1 MPPYVAG
8 AATALHNGKT
18 WKRILRIERAAR
30 LTALGIYSDGDIA
43 RQIGITQV
51 TLSVLKQTP
60 EFQSKMIEL
69 QTGVIAETDR
79 EVRSTYEFQ
88 REELASMVPVA
99 LMKLRSLALSKNENI
114 AYKAATE
121 ILDRHGD
128 HAKVSR
134 SSVTIEDKT
143 DTTEA
148 NAVAADIMAILRG
161 NPAAQQNQDAIDNT
175 MEEFS
180 KGAMD
185 SDNQANL
192 MADVINGQTLDDI
205 DASKLKVN

>member
-8 AATALHNGKT
+8 AASALHNGKT
-18 WKRILRIERAAR
+18 WKRILRIEKAAR
-30 LTALGIYSDGDIA
+30 LTALGVFSDGDIA

-60 EFQSKMIEL
+60 EFKSKMIEL
-69 QTGVIAETDR
+69 QTGVIAQTDL
-79 EVRSTYEFQ
+79 EVRESYEFQ
-88 REELASMVPVA
+88 REEIKSMVPLA
-99 LMKLRSLALSKNENI
+99 LMRLRTLALSKNENI

-121 ILDRHGD
+121 ILDRDGD

-143 DTTEA
+143 DSTAA

-161 NPAAQQNQDAIDNT
+161 QPAQSQPDVDNT
-175 MEEFS
+175 MEEFT

-185 SDNQANL
+185 SESQTNL
-192 MADVINGQTLDDI
+192 MADVINGTTLEDI
-205 DASKLKVN
+205 DASKLKIN